1 MEFMEAVSDI
11 ETLQNKFKEQ
21 ADYFW
26 EPLDGKTSYLKV
38 SPRLEYKESN
48 RNA

>member
-38 SPRLEYKESN
+38 SPRLEYKEYEQS
-48 RNA
+48 A